1 MTSEKKKKEEEEEE
15 EDDVDSDETIDY
27 NDLYADE
34 NSWSW
39 LSAEQKLCSNTGSF
53 TVLRYIDGSPVDL
66 KAVPSYADF
75 VTPSSYMA
83 QKKRQLL
90 RKNYA
95 DIKEVYSGI
104 TEEDKAFLTLYQSQ
118 EDKFSYLVGKKRKE
132 ATQQEKRQFAKQFL
146 EAKQAECKSWFDN
159 DVVELVDMR
168 KLKIRNYVAG
178 RWVLTIKK
186 DKGGNFLKCKAR
198 WALKGFQDRQKDTQQ
213 TDLQP
218 VVQVFDAQHSLQL
231 TANGICIIWT

>member
-1 MTSEKKKKEEEEEE
+1 
-15 EDDVDSDETIDY
+15 
-27 NDLYADE
+27 
-34 NSWSW
+34 
-39 LSAEQKLCSNTGSF
+39 
-53 TVLRYIDGSPVDL
+53 
-66 KAVPSYADF
+66 
-75 VTPSSYMA
+75 MA
-83 QKKRQLL
+83 QKKRQLI

-95 DIKEVYSGI
+95 DIQEVYSGI
-104 TEEDKAFLTLYQSQ
+104 TEEDKAFLTLYQSK

-159 DVVELVDMR
+159 DVFELVDMR

-186 DKGGNFLKCKAR
+186 DKDGNFLKCKAR

-213 TDLQP
+213 TDSP
-218 VVQVFDAQHSLQL
+218 AASLFRFSMRNAVCSKL
-231 TANGICIIWT
+231 PMGSISHGPEDRLPTRRGI